1 MDCHCNILKRK
12 VVNTL
17 KKLEKSIA
25 NSSSKVNN
33 LGICLYSDMACLWF
47 EFNITKE

>member
-33 LGICLYSDMACLWF
+33 LGICLYSDKACVRF
-47 EFNITKE
+47 AVIMPKE